1 MLMAGEETA
10 SWKLIYSVND
20 GELWVDLSYEAR
32 NKAVPVIHVEM

>member
-1 MLMAGEETA
+1 MP

-32 NKAVPVIHVEM
+32 KKAVPVIYVEV